1 MIKKERILIMLIL
14 VFLLATVYLIL
25 TSKPIQKIDQS
36 RLASDN
42 NNIARLEEKYQAQA
56 KNIFSDYEKLI
67 ANNNYTIEQIT
78 QIKNKLL
85 NLKVPTKFKDLHIN
99 LILALTRMENWLINK
114 NESEKIAGEQI
125 INQVKT
131 NYAWLN

>member
-1 MIKKERILIMLIL
+1 MIKKEQILIILTLI
-14 VFLLATVYLIL
+14 FLLATVYLML

-56 KNIFSDYEKLI
+56 KDIFSDYEKLI

-78 QIKNKLL
+78 KIKNKLL
-85 NLKVPTKFKDLHIN
+85 NLKVPTKFKELHIN

-131 NYAWLN
+131 DYVWLN